1 MRLNEDLKLRQIGP
15 YYMIVKTSGERT
27 DMTDVFSLNETAAWL
42 WKRAE
47 GRDFT
52 AADLAQWLCD
62 EYDVTMEVALRDVRK
77 MLLEWQEGGLL
88 SED

>member
-1 MRLNEDLKLRQIGP
+1 
-15 YYMIVKTSGERT
+15 MIVKTSGKRT
-27 DMTDVFSLNETAAWL
+27 DMTDVFSLNETAEWL

>member
-77 MLLEWQEGGLL
+77 MLLEWQEGGLI

>member
-15 YYMIVKTSGERT
+15 YYMIVKTSGKRT

-47 GRDFT
+47 GSDFT

-77 MLLEWQEGGLL
+77 MLLEWQEGGLI

>member
-52 AADLAQWLCD
+52 AADLAGWLCD

-77 MLLEWQEGGLL
+77 MLREWQEGGLV

>member
-15 YYMIVKTSGERT
+15 YYMIVKTSGKRT

>member
-77 MLLEWQEGGLL
+77 MLREWQEGGLL

>member
-47 GRDFT
+47 GSDFT